1 MSELKRK
8 AIIDVILKKPLI
20 LDSEAETIADDILR
34 LLTPIE
40 DALKEIVK
48 NDGEKIEWFQ
58 SQLTT
63 LQAENE
69 RWEGLRSYLSH
80 TFDCNRGKPGP
91 EGGCT
96 CGLTKKV
103 AVLKEGE

>member
-1 MSELKRK
+1 MSKHVCDNLETH
-8 AIIDVILKKPLI
+8 IHVGDTIYFTEDVDCLI
-20 LDSEAETIADDILR
+20 M
-34 LLTPIE
+34 
-40 DALKEIVK
+40 K
-48 NDGEKIEWFQ
+48 
-58 SQLTT
+58 LTT